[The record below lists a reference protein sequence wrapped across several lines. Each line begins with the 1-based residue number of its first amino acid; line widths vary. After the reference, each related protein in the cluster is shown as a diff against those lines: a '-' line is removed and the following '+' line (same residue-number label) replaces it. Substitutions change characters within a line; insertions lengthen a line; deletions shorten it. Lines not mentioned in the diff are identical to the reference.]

1 MNCEAPVFSQLMD
14 FVPYHRF
21 QQCVEKYQGN
31 KWVQT
36 FSCWEQF
43 LAMSYAQLRNKE
55 SLRRL
60 ENSLSAHP
68 NKLYHMGFRCPVKR
82 ATLAVANQNRDYR
95 IYRDFAY
102 SLIDLAL
109 PLYAGEVLGLELKNT
124 VYALDSTTIDL
135 CLSLF
140 PWAVFRQTKAAVKL
154 HTLLD
159 LRSSIPVFMEITP
172 GKVHDVNILDQ
183 IPLPPGSILVMD
195 RAYLD
200 FNRLYRLNLQAIFFV
215 LRTKKNFRARRVYT
229 HTVDKSTGL
238 ICDQTVALTGFY
250 SKQNYPQYLRKV
262 RYHDRE
268 KELKLEFLSNNFAL
282 PALTIAEIY
291 RLRWQIELFFKWI
304 KQHLKIKAFYGTTD
318 NAVMT
323 QIWIAI
329 STYVLV
335 ALVKKRLNL
344 TQDLYTILQIL
355 DETLTENI
363 PILQALTKI
372 PCKNHIFTDSN
383 QLYLL

>member
-1 MNCEAPVFSQLMD
+1 MD

-55 SLRRL
+55 SLRHI

-68 NKLYHMGFRCPVKR
+68 NKLYHMGFRSPVKR
-82 ATLAVANQNRDYR
+82 ATLAAANQKRDYR

-109 PLYAGEVLGLELKNT
+109 PLYAGEELGLELKNT
-124 VYALDSTTIDL
+124 IYALDSTTIDL

-140 PWAVFRQTKAAVKL
+140 PWAAFRKTKAAVKL

-159 LRSSIPVFMEITP
+159 LRSAIPAFLDITS
-172 GKVHDVNILDQ
+172 GKVHDVNILDE
-183 IPLPPGSILVMD
+183 IVLPPGSILVMD

-200 FNRLYRLNLQAIFFV
+200 FKRLYHLNLQSIFFV
-215 LRTKKNFRARRVYT
+215 IRSKKNFKSRRIYT
-229 HTVDKSTGL
+229 HPVDKSKGL
-238 ICDQTVALTGFY
+238 ICDQTIALTGFY
-250 SKQNYPQYLRKV
+250 SQQYYPQYLRKV
-262 RYHDRE
+262 RYNDYE

-282 PALTIAEIY
+282 PPITIADIY
-291 RLRWQIELFFKWI
+291 HLRWQIELFFKWI
-304 KQHLKIKAFYGTTD
+304 KQHLRIKAFFGTSD
-318 NAVMT
+318 NAVKT

-329 STYVLV
+329 STYVL
-335 ALVKKRLNL
+335 AAILKKRLNL
-344 TQDLYTILQIL
+344 SQELYTILQIL
-355 DETLTENI
+355 DETLTEDI
-363 PILQALTKI
+363 PILQA
-372 PCKNHIFTDSN
+372 FTNYAYQN
-383 QLYLL
+383 QFQADPKQLCLL

>member
-1 MNCEAPVFSQLMD
+1 MCGKIYE
-14 FVPYHRF
+14 
-21 QQCVEKYQGN
+21 GN
-31 KWVQT
+31 FTGRKVQT

-43 LAMSYAQLRNKE
+43 LVMSYAQLRNKE
-55 SLRRL
+55 SLRHI

-68 NKLYHMGFRCPVKR
+68 NKLYHMGFRYPVKR
-82 ATLAVANQNRDYR
+82 ATLAAANQNRDYR

-109 PLYAGEVLGLELKNT
+109 PLYAHEDLALELKNT
-124 VYALDSTTIDL
+124 LYALDSTTIDL

-140 PWAVFRQTKAAVKL
+140 PWAVFRKTKAAVKL

-159 LRSSIPVFMEITP
+159 LRSSIPVFMDITS
-172 GKVHDVNILDQ
+172 GKVHDVNALDL
-183 IPLPPGSILVMD
+183 ISLPPGSILVLD

-200 FNRLYRLNLQAIFFV
+200 FMRLYQLNLQAIFFV
-215 LRTKKNFRARRVYT
+215 IRTKKNFCAHRVYT
-229 HTVDKSTGL
+229 HPVDKNTGL

-250 SKQNYPQYLRKV
+250 SKQYYPQNLRKV
-262 RYHDRE
+262 RYNDEE
-268 KELKLEFLSNNFAL
+268 KGLKLGFLSNNFRL
-282 PALTIAEIY
+282 PALTIADIY

-304 KQHLKIKAFYGTTD
+304 KQHLKIKSFYGTSD

-323 QIWIAI
+323 QLWIAI

-335 ALVKKRLNL
+335 AIVKKRLNL
-344 TQDLYTILQIL
+344 ILDLYTILQIL

-363 PILQALTKI
+363 HILQALTKT
-372 PCKNHIFTDSN
+372 PCKNHLITDSN